1 MRNKTTPLR
10 NYKVLSIAGAQ
21 ERGEEGG
28 GGIRKEKLE
37 NLKRLNHEGSYGRWQ
52 AVCLYRASDRF

>member
-21 ERGEEGG
+21 ERGRRG
-28 GGIRKEKLE
+28 
-37 NLKRLNHEGSYGRWQ
+37 GRWNKKGK
-52 AVCLYRASDRF
+52 VGKFEEIKS